1 MLWDSNM
8 QIKYS
13 GKDGIYFH
21 LRDNVDAFLTLSAT
35 ENMEYDS
42 PMMVTTQAMQSGQT
56 VTDNVQRAPK
66 TITISGVVVVGYE
79 GSLLRTRQGQL
90 VENFID
96 TVETWRDQKQ
106 IISVICKDGIK
117 INDSIITNFKAS
129 KEHTIANGLRIQM
142 TFQGVEFKAV
152 VGQTDV
158 SAATG
163 KTATTNDGGA
173 TGKTATTNDGGA
185 TSKKNTGNTTT
196 SLGNGKLN
204 CQLLFDLD
212 ANGVRVLTSDEDR
225 ALGKCSMSAKISK
238 GVTTFS
244 DEAERNARATL
255 NSTAGDGKA
264 LQKHSVNPNKKGT
277 Y

>member
-1 MLWDSNM
+1 MIYSN

-35 ENMEYDS
+35 ENMEFDS
-42 PMMVTTQAMQSGQT
+42 PMQVTTQNMQSGQT
-56 VTDNVQRAPK
+56 VTDNVQRAPR

-79 GSLLRTRQGQL
+79 GSLLLTRQGQL

-96 TVETWRDQKQ
+96 TLESWRDQKQ

-117 INDSIITNFKAS
+117 IDDSIITSFKAS
-129 KEHTIANGLRIQM
+129 KDVGISNGLRVQL
-142 TFQGVEFKAV
+142 TFQEINFKAV
-152 VGQTDV
+152 VGQTDI

-163 KTATTNDGGA
+163 KA
-173 TGKTATTNDGGA
+173 ATTNDGGA

-196 SLGNGKLN
+196 SLGNGMLMCQELYNRSTSELTNEQLQARIN
-204 CQLLFDLD
+204 CGKSVKVE
-212 ANGVRVLTSDEDR
+212 NGKS
-225 ALGKCSMSAKISK
+225 
-238 GVTTFS
+238 TFS
-244 DEAERNARATL
+244 DAANEQASKVLKSGNALR
-255 NSTAGDGKA
+255 KY
-264 LQKHSVNPNKKGT
+264 SVNPNKKGT

>member
-35 ENMEYDS
+35 ENMEFDS
-42 PMMVTTQAMQSGQT
+42 PMQVTTQNMQSGQT
-56 VTDNVQRAPK
+56 VTDNVQRAPR

-79 GSLLRTRQGQL
+79 GSLLLTRQGQL

-96 TVETWRDQKQ
+96 TLENWRDQKQ

-117 INDSIITNFKAS
+117 IDDSIITSFKAS
-129 KEHTIANGLRIQM
+129 KDVGISNGLRIQL
-142 TFQGVEFKAV
+142 TFQEINFKAV
-152 VGQTDV
+152 VGQTDI
-158 SAATG
+158 SA
-163 KTATTNDGGA
+163 
-173 TGKTATTNDGGA
+173 ATTNDGGA

-204 CQLLFDLD
+204 CQLLFDLN
-212 ANGVRVLTSDEDR
+212 ANGVRELSSDEDK
-225 ALGKCSMSAKISK
+225 ALGKCSMSAKTRK

-244 DEAERNARATL
+244 EEAERNARAAL
-255 NSTAGDGKA
+255 NRTAGTGKA
-264 LQKHSVNPNKKGT
+264 LQKHSVNPNKKET